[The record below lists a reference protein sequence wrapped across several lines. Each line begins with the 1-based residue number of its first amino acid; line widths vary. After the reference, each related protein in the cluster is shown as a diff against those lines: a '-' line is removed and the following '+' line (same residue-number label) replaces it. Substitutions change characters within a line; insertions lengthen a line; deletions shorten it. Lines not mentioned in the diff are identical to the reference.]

1 MTWHFAEVTI
11 GSALVS
17 VNSGEGVEIS
27 LTDMSNSVAPVHF
40 CAGFPKKCCGQLWAS
55 ATGQSFT
62 GLSTIEVDETGFGV
76 LKTTASKGGFSAGDV
91 QIHHKM
97 ESAACEVIADG
108 MGLINS
114 VAIAAVSTALQV
126 AFPTIISKVVDTPG
140 NLVLRHL
147 EDLPALGLGAD
158 WVQKSSSLTTLPAV

>member
-1 MTWHFAEVTI
+1 
-11 GSALVS
+11 
-17 VNSGEGVEIS
+17 
-27 LTDMSNSVAPVHF
+27 
-40 CAGFPKKCCGQLWAS
+40 
-55 ATGQSFT
+55 
-62 GLSTIEVDETGFGV
+62 
-76 LKTTASKGGFSAGDV
+76 
-91 QIHHKM
+91 M

-114 VAIAAVSTALQV
+114 VAIAAVSTSLQV

-140 NLVLRHL
+140 NLILRHL